1 MIIDIK
7 EITEANQD
15 ALRLPN
21 EPFLNDG
28 KCVGYA
34 LLYEQWNRYLYFYK
48 KIVNEI

>member
-1 MIIDIK
+1 MTIEIK
-7 EITEANQD
+7 EITAANQD

-21 EPFLNDG
+21 ELFLNEG
-28 KCVGYA
+28 KCVGYV